1 MGSQG
6 PDNETNKPATETP
19 LSSVY
24 TSNLP
29 AILDHFGISL
39 AVSTYQAGKV
49 ILVRSDNGG
58 INTHFRDFNK
68 PMGLAVD
75 GQRLT
80 VGGQNT
86 VWYYRNMPSVAP
98 KLAPPGKHD
107 AAYLP
112 RQIHVTGDIDIHE
125 LAWGKD
131 DLWIVN
137 TRFCCLCT
145 LDPDHSFTP
154 RWRPHFVSG
163 LAPEDRCHLNGLA
176 MVGGQPTYVT
186 ALGETDTP
194 GGWRANKRSGGVLMD
209 VARNEVLLRG
219 LSMPHSPRLW
229 AGRLW
234 LLESGQGSL
243 AYADLP
249 NKTWHTVATLP
260 GFTRGVDFAGPLAFI
275 GLSQVRE
282 TAVFSGIPLV
292 ERLEERICGVWVVN
306 VQTGETVAFLRF
318 ESGVQEIFAVQ
329 IVPARF
335 PEMLESGDE
344 ILNHSYVLP
353 DAAMKDVPAVLK
365 EEGQRDGETEK
376 QRARGAEGQGVRNPE
391 GQEAGNEFVD
401 AINRGAALLDQDR
414 IDDAIAFFERARA
427 IDPGRA
433 EVYNN
438 LGNAATAENRLH
450 DAVAHYQQAI
460 RLDPELADAH
470 MNLGMA
476 LLKLGDLPAGFRE
489 FEWRWQTRQ
498 FSPFLPPHPRW
509 DGSPQPGKTLLV
521 HTEQGAGDAIQ
532 FIRFVKQARARV
544 GKVLLIAPD
553 SLQAL
558 FSTAAGVDAIRGAGS
573 IAEQAFDLHI
583 PLLSLPTVLGTT
595 LETIPGEFPYLHVPP
610 DRSIE
615 LAFKADSPS
624 PTLHPPPSTS
634 LRVGI
639 AWAGSPTQGNDR
651 NRSARLADFAP
662 LFEVP
667 GIEWHSLQ
675 VGEKAEELQVARSP
689 GAERSG
695 GGKLQVTIQDWQGE
709 LRDWVDTAAVLSQLD
724 LVISVDTGVVHLA
737 GALGVPTWVLL
748 CCAPDWRWLLERAD
762 STWYPAARLFRQPR
776 PKDWASV
783 MAEATAAL
791 RVLAAH

>member
-1 MGSQG
+1 MTSQ
-6 PDNETNKPATETP
+6 NTTNPPPNPAAAQAP
-19 LSSVY
+19 LTSVY
-24 TSNLP
+24 TNNLP

-49 ILVRSDNGG
+49 ILVRSDGGG

-86 VWYYRNMPSVAP
+86 VWYYRNMPAVAP
-98 KLAPPGKHD
+98 KLEPPGKHD

-112 RQIHVTGDIDIHE
+112 RQVHVTGDIDIHE

-137 TRFCCLCT
+137 TRFGCLCT
-145 LDPDHSFTP
+145 LEPDHSFTP

-176 MVGGQPTYVT
+176 MVDGKPTYVT

-209 VARNEVLLRG
+209 VDRNEVLLRG

-249 NKTWHTVATLP
+249 NQTWRTVATLP
-260 GFTRGVDFAGPLAFI
+260 GFTRGIDFAGPLAFI

-282 TAVFSGIPLV
+282 SAVFSGIPLV

-306 VQTGETVAFLRF
+306 VQTGETIAFLRF
-318 ESGVQEIFAVQ
+318 ETGVQEIFAVQ
-329 IVPARF
+329 IVPARY
-335 PEMLESGDE
+335 PEMLEFGDE

-353 DAAMKDVPAVLK
+353 DAAMKDVPAVLQEPQPTAGPEQPAGFV
-365 EEGQRDGETEK
+365 EE
-376 QRARGAEGQGVRNPE
+376 
-391 GQEAGNEFVD
+391 
-401 AINRGAALLDQDR
+401 INRGAARLDQDR
-414 IDDAIAFFERARA
+414 IDEAIVHFERARA
-427 IDPGRA
+427 LAPDRA

-450 DAVAHYQQAI
+450 DAVAHYQRAI
-460 RLDPELADAH
+460 RLDPDLADAH

-476 LLKLGDLPAGFRE
+476 LLKLGDLPAGFGE

-498 FSPFLPPHPRW
+498 FSPFMPPHPRW

-532 FIRFVKQARARV
+532 FIRFAQQARERV
-544 GKVLLIAPD
+544 GKVLLIAPTP
-553 SLQAL
+553 LQAL
-558 FSTAAGVDAIRGAGS
+558 FSTAAGVDEIRGAGS

-595 LETIPGEFPYLHVPP
+595 LDTIPNNFPYLHVPP
-610 DRSIE
+610 DRHID
-615 LAFKADSPS
+615 LA
-624 PTLHPPPSTS
+624 THLPPATCNLLLP
-634 LRVGI
+634 LRIGI

-662 LFEVP
+662 LFDIP

-675 VGEKAEELQVARSP
+675 VGEKRAELDASRITHHALRIEDWSP
-689 GAERSG
+689 
-695 GGKLQVTIQDWQGE
+695 KIKDWA
-709 LRDWVDTAAVLSQLD
+709 DTAAIVSQLD

-737 GALGVPTWVLL
+737 GALGVPAWVLL
-748 CCAPDWRWLLERAD
+748 CYAPDWRWLLEHAD
-762 STWYPAARLFRQPR
+762 SPWYPAARLFRQPR

-783 MAEATAAL
+783 MAEAAAAL
-791 RVLAAH
+791 RVLAAR

>member
-1 MGSQG
+1 MANQNRNSKGRG
-6 PDNETNKPATETP
+6 PAASSIP
-19 LSSVY
+19 LTSVY

-39 AVSTYQAGKV
+39 VVSTYQAGKV
-49 ILVRSDNGG
+49 ILVRSDGGG

-68 PMGLAVD
+68 PMGIAVD

-86 VWYYRNMPSVAP
+86 VWYFRNMPAVAP
-98 KLAPPGKHD
+98 KLEPKGKHD

-112 RQIHVTGDIDIHE
+112 RQVHVTGDIDIHE
-125 LAWGKD
+125 LAWGKE

-145 LDPDHSFTP
+145 LEPDHSFTP
-154 RWRPHFVSG
+154 RWRPHFVSA

-176 MVGGQPTYVT
+176 MVGGKPKYVT
-186 ALGETDTP
+186 ALGQTDTP

-209 VARNEVLLRG
+209 AERNEVLLEG

-249 NKTWHTVATLP
+249 NHTWHTVATLP
-260 GFTRGVDFAGPLAFI
+260 GFTRGIDFAGPLAFI

-282 TAVFSGIPLV
+282 TAVFGALPLV
-292 ERLEERICGVWVVN
+292 ARQQERICGVWVVN
-306 VQTGETVAFLRF
+306 VETGETVAFLRF
-318 ESGVQEIFAVQ
+318 ETGVQEIFAVQ

-335 PEMLESGDE
+335 PEMLEFGDE

-353 DAAMKDVPAVLK
+353 DAAMKDVPAVLQEPLLAAGPEQPAGFV
-365 EEGQRDGETEK
+365 EE
-376 QRARGAEGQGVRNPE
+376 
-391 GQEAGNEFVD
+391 
-401 AINRGAALLDQDR
+401 INRGAARLDQDKV
-414 IDDAIAFFERARA
+414 AEAMAHFERAKA
-427 IDPGRA
+427 LALERA

-450 DAVAHYQQAI
+450 DAVAHYQHAI
-460 RLDPELADAH
+460 RLDPAMPDVH

-476 LLKLGDLPAGFRE
+476 LLKLGDLPAGFGE

-498 FSPFLPPHPRW
+498 FTPFMPPHPRW
-509 DGSPQPGKTLLV
+509 DGSPLPGKTLLV

-532 FIRFVKQARARV
+532 FIRFVQQARERV
-544 GKVLLIAPD
+544 GKVLLITPD
-553 SLQAL
+553 SLSAL
-558 FSTAAGVDAIRGAGS
+558 FATAAGVDEIRGAGA
-573 IAEQAFDLHI
+573 IAEQAFDVHI
-583 PLLSLPTVLGTT
+583 SLLSLPMVLGTT
-595 LETIPGEFPYLHVPP
+595 LETIPAQTPYLSVPP
-610 DRSIE
+610 DRQVDV
-615 LAFKADSPS
+615 LRMGDGRPTTGGKSP
-624 PTLHPPPSTS
+624 

-662 LFEVP
+662 LFDVP

-675 VGEKAEELQVARSP
+675 VGEKAEELQVAS
-689 GAERSG
+689 
-695 GGKLQVTIQDWQGE
+695 GKLQVTIRNWQGE
-709 LRDWVDTAAVLSQLD
+709 LRDWADTAAVVSQLD
-724 LVISVDTGVVHLA
+724 LVISVDTGVAHLA
-737 GALGVPTWVLL
+737 GALGVPAWVLL
-748 CCAPDWRWLLERAD
+748 CYAPDWRWLLARAD
-762 STWYPAARLFRQPR
+762 SPWYPTARLFRQPR

-783 MAEATAAL
+783 MAEAAAAL
-791 RVLAAH
+791 RASVAQ